1 MSSAPLHPSALHCR
15 DLVRK
20 VNPDRAL
27 LAELAPEKARPG
39 IWAIAAFDW
48 EVARIPDLVSEPML
62 GAIRR
67 HWWREAWAE
76 IESGQ
81 PRHHPVVEALA
92 AAHQMT
98 PLSMDVVEAYLEAR
112 EAEQDGPPETDD
124 AMRARAAAIGGS
136 IAQLEAAAL
145 GQPLG
150 GAEPIGTAW
159 AMMGELRAL
168 PLRLQQG
175 RHGLPA
181 NRVATLENGLEHLDP
196 NALEPALICLIEE
209 IGTAAT
215 ASLTRRSRGLPALFQ
230 GYRHLTLLYGKRL
243 QQSGW
248 NPFSTAIN
256 APTFSRAWSVARVR
270 FGL

>member
-1 MSSAPLHPSALHCR
+1 M
-15 DLVRK
+15 
-20 VNPDRAL
+20 

-67 HWWREAWAE
+67 QWWRDAWAE

-92 AAHQMT
+92 AAHQVN
-98 PLSMDVVEAYLEAR
+98 PLPRSAAETYLDAR
-112 EAEQDGPPETDD
+112 EAEQEGPPETADE
-124 AMRARAAAIGGS
+124 MQARATAIGGG
-136 IAQLEAAAL
+136 IAHLEAAAL
-145 GQPLG
+145 GQPLEA
-150 GAEPIGTAW
+150 AESIGMAW
-159 AMMGELRAL
+159 ALLGELRAL

-175 RHGLPA
+175 RHGLPTDRIA
-181 NRVATLENGLEHLDP
+181 ELEHGLEHLDP
-196 NALEPALICLIEE
+196 NALEPVLTALIEE
-209 IGTAAT
+209 IGVSAT
-215 ASLTRRSRGLPALFQ
+215 ASLTRRQGLPALFK

-243 QQSGW
+243 QRNGW

-256 APTFSRAWSVARVR
+256 APTFGRAWSVARVR
-270 FGL
+270 LGL

>member
-15 DLVRK
+15 DLVRR

-27 LAELAPEKARPG
+27 LAELAPEAARPG

-67 HWWREAWAE
+67 QWWRDAWAE
-76 IESGQ
+76 IESSR

-92 AAHQMT
+92 AAHQAT
-98 PLSMDVVEAYLEAR
+98 PLPMDSVDAYLDAR
-112 EAEQDGPPETDD
+112 EAEQDGPPETADE
-124 AMRARAAAIGGS
+124 MRAQATAIGGC
-136 IAQLEAAAL
+136 IACLEATTL
-145 GQPLG
+145 GQPSQD
-150 GAEPIGTAW
+150 AVAIGTAW
-159 AMMGELRAL
+159 ALLGEVRTL
-168 PLRLQQG
+168 PLRLQHG

-181 NRVATLENGLEHLDP
+181 DRVAALELGLDSLDP
-196 NALEPALICLIEE
+196 NAIEPGIIALFQDICVD
-209 IGTAAT
+209 AT
-215 ASLTRRSRGLPALFQ
+215 AGLPSGRGLPALHQ

-243 QQSGW
+243 KAAGW
-248 NPFSTAIN
+248 NPFSSAIN
-256 APTFSRAWSVARVR
+256 APTFGRVWSVARVR